1 MQDKGRKSEN
11 CKNGTN
17 RKQNVRW
24 KTNPTMSVIIINVHE
39 LIMLLKNL
47 YIVYKKH
54 N

>member
-1 MQDKGRKSEN
+1 MQDKGRKAEN

-17 RKQNVRW
+17 RKQHKMENKSNYVS
-24 KTNPTMSVIIINVHE
+24 NYNVHE